1 MPLGEPARTLE
12 ANVICKILT
21 RKWSNLVSL
30 GIWTFVLFEAQ
41 LGARPSKDVLLL
53 KNGDKWTCEI
63 KKLDH
68 GYLYVGLDYVD
79 GTVQVDWT
87 KIASIQSSQLFVV
100 TDEKGT
106 VFVGPLSSSNRDSD
120 GVPFLTIQS
129 GQSPVKIAKADV
141 SSIRQTETRF
151 WQNLHGAVS
160 AGSNFTKSNNQSQ
173 FSTDANLSY
182 IKRYWS
188 AAAEFQ
194 STFNGSV
201 SAPSDLRRNIT
212 MSAMR
217 ILNRKNYFAIGVG
230 NLLRSDEQDLALR
243 STFGGGLGKLLLNE
257 DRARF
262 YVLAGAVWTRERYT
276 ATSPSSFNSAEGLV
290 GTRLEYFRFKTT
302 NYYITASAY
311 PSMSNL
317 GRIRFDA
324 NTGVKYEIVKDLYLN
339 FNFYLN
345 YDSQPPRATTK
356 SDYGGTSSLGW
367 RF

>member
-1 MPLGEPARTLE
+1 M
-12 ANVICKILT
+12 ICKVLT

-30 GIWTFVLFEAQ
+30 GILTLSLFEAQ
-41 LGARPSKDVLLL
+41 LVARPPKDVLLL

-87 KIASIQSSQLFVV
+87 KIASIHSSQLFVV

-106 VFVGPLSSSNRDSD
+106 VFVGPLSSSNRASD

-129 GQSPVKIAKADV
+129 GQSPVKIRKADV
-141 SSIRQTETRF
+141 ISLRQTEMRF
-151 WQNLHGAVS
+151 WHNLHGAVS

-173 FSTDANLSY
+173 FSTNANLSY

-188 AAAEFQ
+188 SSAEFQ

-201 SAPSDLRRNIT
+201 STPGDLRRDIT

-217 ILNRKNYFAIGVG
+217 ILNRTNYFAIGVG
-230 NLLRSDEQDLALR
+230 DLLRSDEQQLALR
-243 STFGGGLGKLLLNE
+243 TTFGGGLGKLLLSE
-257 DRARF
+257 ERTRF
-262 YVLAGAVWTRERYT
+262 YIFGGAVWTREHYT
-276 ATSPSSFNSAEGLV
+276 ATNPPYFNSAEGLV
-290 GTRLEYFRFKTT
+290 GTKLEYFRFKTT
-302 NYYITASAY
+302 NYYISASAY

-317 GRIRFDA
+317 GRIRVDA
-324 NTGVKYEIVKDLYLN
+324 NTGVKYQIVKDLYLN
-339 FNFYLN
+339 FNLYVN
-345 YDSQPPRATTK
+345 YDNQPPRATTK

-367 RF
+367 SF